1 MSSITV
7 LTPDWFTHNPGG
19 GAALPAGLPIILRPN
34 AEGTWTGVL
43 TERIPG
49 VVYWWQRAITPTT
62 NAPVPTANDG
72 FVVGDMVDGLGGGG
86 GGAITWDGVSAA
98 PSRPASGTDVT
109 WIAPAFPSTATTG
122 DYLVRS

>member
-1 MSSITV
+1 MTSITV

-19 GAALPAGLPIILRPN
+19 GDPVELPAGLPIILRPN

-62 NAPVPTANDG
+62 NAPVPTAGDG
-72 FVVGDMVDGLGGGG
+72 FVVGDMVDELGGGEEP
-86 GGAITWDGVSAA
+86 TV
-98 PSRPASGTDVT
+98 TDLTTVYN
-109 WIAPAFPSTATTG
+109 TAKA
-122 DYLVRS
+122 

>member
-7 LTPDWFTHNPGG
+7 LNPDWVTHNPGG

-62 NAPVPTANDG
+62 NAPVPTAGDG

-86 GGAITWDGVSAA
+86 EPTV
-98 PSRPASGTDVT
+98 TDL
-109 WIAPAFPSTATTG
+109 TTV
-122 DYLVRS
+122 YNEAKA

>member
-62 NAPVPTANDG
+62 NAPVPTAGDG

-86 GGAITWDGVSAA
+86 EPTV
-98 PSRPASGTDVT
+98 TDLTTVYN
-109 WIAPAFPSTATTG
+109 TAKA
-122 DYLVRS
+122 

>member
-1 MSSITV
+1 MSTMSITV
-7 LTPDWFTHNPGG
+7 LTADWAAQNPS
-19 GAALPAGLPIILRPN
+19 ADLPTGVIVALRPN

-62 NAPVPTANDG
+62 NAPVPTAGDG

-86 GGAITWDGVSAA
+86 AITWDGVSAA
-98 PSRPASGTDVT
+98 PSHPASGTDVI

-122 DYLVRS
+122 DYLVRG